1 MKRVAF
7 FATAAFS
14 ILSTSILSIAAPAS
28 AGEVMKDRC
37 SADVSIVPS
46 YNDGPVKPGAV
57 LLTRGSGG
65 STDWS
70 KPFRVQTGGSGLTGG
85 GYIRWWC
92 HSTTGNIFDPGTWRP
107 EFDYAKLA
115 ACIIGGAG
123 TIVGDESKQK
133 PDKSSEDLIKN
144 CAGAVKKLGSSAKQ
158 GWTPERSRC
167 DNRST
172 LVRARLGPNR
182 LLEIEC
188 LGK

>member
-1 MKRVAF
+1 MKRIAF
-7 FATAAFS
+7 LAAATFS
-14 ILSTSILSIAAPAS
+14 ILSTSILSTASPAS

-37 SADVSIVPS
+37 SSEVAIVPS
-46 YNDGPVKPGAV
+46 YSAQPMTPGTV
-57 LLTRGSGG
+57 LLTRDSGG
-65 STDWS
+65 QTPWS
-70 KPFRVQTGGSGLTGG
+70 KPFRVQLGGGGLTGG

-107 EFDYAKLA
+107 EFDLAKLGI
-115 ACIIGGAG
+115 CVVDGVGMVFSENDSKKG
-123 TIVGDESKQK
+123 SDIV
-133 PDKSSEDLIKN
+133 KN
-144 CAGAVKKLGSSAKQ
+144 CVGAVKKIGSSAKN

-172 LVRARLGPNR
+172 LIRARLGPSR